1 MALTQISTQGIK
13 DGTITGSDLA
23 TNVDLVDNQKLR
35 LGTGN
40 DLQIFHDGANSTIKN
55 NSYALF
61 LEGGSTPNMSIY
73 LRPTAGEN
81 GIIVTGNGAAE
92 LYFDNSKKFE
102 TTSTGAT
109 VTGVLIS
116 DGLTLLD
123 NEKILFGNNNDLEI
137 FHNGTNNIIQSD
149 VGDLQINSGNSAG
162 DVVINTNNNV
172 NNDTRVTSAKFI
184 KNGSVELYH
193 NNSKK
198 FETTSSGATV
208 TGNLFATNKF
218 RGNDDVKLELGTGND
233 LQIYHN
239 GTHSV
244 ISNNTGTLFTLA
256 DYLVFKNNANNETLM
271 NATANGA
278 VELYYDNSKKFETTS
293 AGVSVTGTITSTGTA
308 SVADGHVQCQLDSG
322 NGRLQL
328 FNGSDAI
335 TVDIQG
341 SAGNVRIV
349 DNGKFQAG
357 NSNDL
362 QIYHNGTHSYIDNST
377 GVLFIRNTT
386 ATKAIYSRSDELLLQ
401 SYTGNENY
409 LVATLNGG
417 VDLYYDNS
425 KKFET
430 TSTGVAVTG
439 GLTTTGDVVF
449 NDTNTLKFLSSSGV
463 LRFGDGKV
471 ADFGNSGD
479 FRIFHDGSDAF
490 LQNATGDL
498 FIRATSTETGI
509 KVIPNGAVELYHNNS
524 KKFETTNIGIKIT
537 SALGIANV
545 GGTLAGSGGT
555 ENWIGIKDSA
565 DNFQF
570 IVKTAGT
577 NNGSVGIGTTSPDH
591 LLHCET
597 SSAVAKFD
605 HTGTG
610 DTTGIVMRHARGGL
624 SGFSGKIISFLG
636 NQNTEKGSI
645 VIGTNAVA
653 YNTSSDYRL
662 KENEVAISDGITR
675 LKQLKPYIFNFKEDP
690 DVKVDGFF
698 AHEVSSVVPEAITG
712 TKDAVA
718 TQDSKQFKKGDPIY
732 QSIDQSKLVP
742 LLTAAIQEAIAKIET
757 LETEVAALKAG

>member
-23 TNVDLVDNQKLR
+23 TNVDLVDSQKIR
-35 LGTGN
+35 IGTSN
-40 DLQIFHDGANSTIKN
+40 DLQIFHSGNFNFIVNHNNKNLAIQAKDGENAIVTIPDAEVQLYHN
-55 NSYALF
+55 NSL
-61 LEGGSTPNMSIY
+61 
-73 LRPTAGEN
+73 
-81 GIIVTGNGAAE
+81 
-92 LYFDNSKKFE
+92 KFE

-430 TSTGVAVTG
+430 NNTGAFCTG
-439 GLTTTGDVVF
+439 ELGCDTLYMSD
-449 NDTNTLKFLSSSGV
+449 ND
-463 LRFGDGKV
+463 KV
-471 ADFGNSGD
+471 KIGSNDD
-479 FRIFHDGSDAF
+479 LQIYHDGTHSRIY
-490 LQNATGDL
+490 NSTGDL
-498 FIRATSTETGI
+498 VLASPNTIAI
-509 KVIPNGAVELYHNNS
+509 KSSGGGENMITAANNGAVELYHDNS
-524 KKFETTNIGIKIT
+524 KKLETTNIGIKIT